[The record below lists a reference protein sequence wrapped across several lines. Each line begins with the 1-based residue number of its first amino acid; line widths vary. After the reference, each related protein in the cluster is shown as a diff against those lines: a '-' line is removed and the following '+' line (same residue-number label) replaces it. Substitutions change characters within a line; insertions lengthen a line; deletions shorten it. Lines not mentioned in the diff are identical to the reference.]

1 MTTDELFAQ
10 MEENPEVYLYS
21 DEYCMLESDTSRVVV
36 VPDRYTVFGVE
47 GDTNVERVKFK
58 FPKIVGDNVDLTTL
72 NLRVN
77 FRNADGKLDKYLVDD
92 VEEAEEGYITFSWVI
107 QDGLTPKKGQISF
120 VVQALKATS
129 EGKFEKKWSTT
140 LNKVGQILEGLEVD
154 GEIAEQ
160 NPDIIEAIL
169 TRIDELEKNG
179 GGGSVTPGKD
189 GREVELQN
197 SGTAIQWRYVGEEEW
212 KDLVQ
217 LSELRG
223 KDGDPGEK
231 GDPGQNGI
239 TPTIGENG
247 NWFLGEEDTGK
258 PSRGETGPA
267 GSQGEQGPQG
277 ETGPQ
282 GPAGT
287 TGVTPNIQIGEVTT
301 LEPGTQATASITG
314 TTEEPKLNLGIP
326 KGEKGE
332 TGGGSG
338 GSDYVLPIMTQDTLG
353 GGKAVTKTN
362 ETVPVAVDPETGQ
375 LYVPEQSGS
384 GESIEQNWKLITNVT
399 IEEEVEG
406 FEVTQCDD
414 GSPFSFDEIVGYLLC
429 NGTETNRDSNNN
441 NAIVT
446 FGNSNGYFTG
456 IGMKASN
463 AYRAVQFEIKNKPF
477 FILSGCRINN
487 KATKYITAAESAI
500 CGMNIEENSKI
511 NKATI
516 TLQAMKFG
524 VGSALILYGR

>member
-10 MEENPEVYLYS
+10 MEENPEVYLSS

-58 FPKIVGDNVDLTTL
+58 FPQIVGDNVDLTTL

-154 GEIAEQ
+154 EEIAEQ

-197 SGTAIQWRYVGEEEW
+197 SGTVIQWRYVGEEEW

-217 LSELRG
+217 LSEIQG
-223 KDGDPGEK
+223 KQGPEG
-231 GDPGQNGI
+231 PQ
-239 TPTIGENG
+239 
-247 NWFLGEEDTGK
+247 
-258 PSRGETGPA
+258 GETGPE
-267 GSQGEQGPQG
+267 GPQGETGPQGLQGPKG

-287 TGVTPNIQIGEVTT
+287 TGATPNIQIGEVTT
-301 LEPGTQATASITG
+301 LEPGQQATASITG
-314 TTEEPKLNLGIP
+314 TAEEPKLNLGIP

-332 TGGGSG
+332 TGSSSG
-338 GSDYVLPIMTQDTLG
+338 GSDYTLPIMSESQLG
-353 GGKAVTKTN
+353 GGKAVAKTN
-362 ETVPVAVDPETGQ
+362 ETVPVAVDRETGQ
-375 LYVPEQSGS
+375 LFVPEKIGS

-441 NAIVT
+441 NATVT
-446 FGNSNGYFTG
+446 FGNSNGYFVG

-487 KATKYITAAESAI
+487 KTTKYITAAESAI